1 MKNRTGI
8 MVAVS
13 IILIIISSQI
23 PSYQS
28 KMLGALQQI
37 LLGLGLVGC
46 LLAMWK
52 FMKSGGKKKD
62 N

>member
-1 MKNRTGI
+1 MKNRTGL

-13 IILIIISSQI
+13 IILIIVSSQLNAAE
-23 PSYQS
+23 SR
-28 KMLGALQQI
+28 MLGALQQL

-52 FMKSGGKKKD
+52 WMKGGRTRK
-62 N
+62 

>member
-1 MKNRTGI
+1 MKNRTGL

-13 IILIIISSQI
+13 IILIIVSSQLNAAE
-23 PSYQS
+23 SR
-28 KMLGALQQI
+28 MLGVLQQL

-52 FMKSGGKKKD
+52 WMKGGRTKK
-62 N
+62 